1 MCPQVTD
8 INAMFSD
15 AKYFDQ
21 DLSKWNMDKVT
32 DMDFIFRQASAFNR
46 GMFMWNVDKVM
57 YMRNKLCPVDPD
69 RSIRTCPNGRRCK
82 SPTWRVCSGND
93 IFESGTV

>member
-1 MCPQVTD
+1 MPIAPQGHTEQSGSGVCPQVTD

-46 GMFMWNVDKVM
+46 DMFMWNVDKVM
-57 YMRNKLCPVDPD
+57 YMRSKWEA
-69 RSIRTCPNGRRCK
+69 T
-82 SPTWRVCSGND
+82 
-93 IFESGTV
+93 

>member
-1 MCPQVTD
+1 
-8 INAMFSD
+8 MFSD

-57 YMRNKLCPVDPD
+57 YMRSKWEA
-69 RSIRTCPNGRRCK
+69 T
-82 SPTWRVCSGND
+82 
-93 IFESGTV
+93 